1 MFYIKNKE
9 LTKDFR
15 FSEAFK
21 SSELPGYIRHYVLE
35 GENIWVAYKT
45 NRDHGVF
52 TEDKIVLFDSINKTQ
67 KQIYT
72 IPYKSISTIAVTF
85 EERSAELYLYLDC
98 GYPIA
103 LRFVDMKPEDK
114 IRLRILYT
122 CINQV
127 VCGKKPREVDIDR
140 LVNDDVKFKK

>member
-114 IRLRILYT
+114 IRLRVLYT
-122 CINQV
+122 CINQI
-127 VCGKKPREVDIDR
+127 VCGKKPRAVDVDR
-140 LVNDDVKFKK
+140 LVNDDVKFKR